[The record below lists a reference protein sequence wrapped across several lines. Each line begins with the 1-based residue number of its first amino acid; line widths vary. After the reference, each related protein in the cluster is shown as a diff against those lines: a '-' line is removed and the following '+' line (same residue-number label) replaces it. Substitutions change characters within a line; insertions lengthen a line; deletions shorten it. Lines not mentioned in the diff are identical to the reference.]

1 VGKGSCGKHGTAGE
15 EEEGTECGFGF
26 HGFGRFGR
34 FRVLRLEIG
43 DWRLEIVDEMI
54 VAAVD
59 DYFCAAEKVD
69 AGGARES
76 LL

>member
-1 VGKGSCGKHGTAGE
+1 LEIGDW
-15 EEEGTECGFGF
+15 
-26 HGFGRFGR
+26 
-34 FRVLRLEIG
+34 RLEIG
-43 DWRLEIVDEMI
+43 DWRLEIGDWRLEIGDWRLEIGDEMI